1 MMEEMFAAMDRMF
14 AEAMSEMDGVMKK
27 VDAELSDLKRK
38 VENGEVKVRNFVIK
52 DGKMVELPM
61 VPTTDRI
68 SFTKKPKRTENVA
81 TTKPTKKPQKQKRM
95 DIPVKEP
102 NSFTNAEQKRILAL
116 RKQGKSI
123 KEIAKTIHRD
133 DKAVSAFVRNR
144 GL

>member
-27 VDAELSDLKRK
+27 VDAELDDLKRK

-52 DGKMVELPM
+52 DGKLVELPM

-68 SFTKKPKRTENVA
+68 AFTNKPERTENVA
-81 TTKPTKKPQKQKRM
+81 KTKPTKKPQKQEKQ
-95 DIPVKEP
+95 DVPVKEP
-102 NSFTNAEQKRILAL
+102 SSFTNAEQKRILAL
-116 RKQGKSI
+116 RKKGKSI
-123 KEIAKTIHRD
+123 KAIAKSLHRD

>member
-14 AEAMSEMDGVMKK
+14 AEAMSEMDGVMKR
-27 VDAELSDLKRK
+27 VDAKLADIERK

-52 DGKMVELPM
+52 NGKLVELPM

-68 SFTKKPKRTENVA
+68 AFTKKPERTENVA
-81 TTKPTKKPQKQKRM
+81 STKPTKKPKKQKKQ
-95 DIPVKEP
+95 DAPVKAL
-102 NSFTNAEQKRILAL
+102 NSFTNAEQNRILAL

-123 KEIAKTIHRD
+123 KVIAKSLHRD
-133 DKAVSAFVRNR
+133 DKTVSAFVRNC

>member
-27 VDAELSDLKRK
+27 VDAELDDLKRK

-52 DGKMVELPM
+52 DGKLVELPM

-68 SFTKKPKRTENVA
+68 AFTKKPERTENVA
-81 TTKPTKKPQKQKRM
+81 TTKPTKKPQKQKGLDVPM
-95 DIPVKEP
+95 KEP
-102 NSFTNAEQKRILAL
+102 GSFTNAEQKRILAL
-116 RKQGKSI
+116 RKHGTSI
-123 KEIAKTIHRD
+123 KAIAKAIHRD

>member
-52 DGKMVELPM
+52 DGKLVELPM

-68 SFTKKPKRTENVA
+68 AFTKKPERTENVA
-81 TTKPTKKPQKQKRM
+81 TTKPTKKPQKQKKQ
-95 DIPVKEP
+95 DVPVREL
-102 NSFTNAEQKRILAL
+102 NRFTNAEQKRILAL

-123 KEIAKTIHRD
+123 KAIAKSLHRD

>member
-52 DGKMVELPM
+52 DGKLVELPM

-68 SFTKKPKRTENVA
+68 AFAKKPERTENVA
-81 TTKPTKKPQKQKRM
+81 TKKPTKKPQKQKKQ
-95 DIPVKEP
+95 DVPVKEL
-102 NSFTNAEQKRILAL
+102 NSFTNTEQKRILAL

-123 KEIAKTIHRD
+123 KAIAKAIHRD
-133 DKAVSAFVRNR
+133 DKTVSAFVRSR

>member
-1 MMEEMFAAMDRMF
+1 MREEVCAAMGRIF
-14 AEAMSEMDGVMKK
+14 AEAMSEMDCVMKK

-52 DGKMVELPM
+52 DGKLVELPM

-68 SFTKKPKRTENVA
+68 AFTKKPERTENVA
-81 TTKPTKKPQKQKRM
+81 TTKPTKKPQKQKKQDVPM
-95 DIPVKEP
+95 KEP
-102 NSFTNAEQKRILAL
+102 GSFTTAEQKRILAL

-123 KEIAKTIHRD
+123 KAIAKSLHRD

>member
-27 VDAELSDLKRK
+27 VDAELSDLNRK

-52 DGKMVELPM
+52 DGKLVELPM

-68 SFTKKPKRTENVA
+68 AFTKKPERTENVA
-81 TTKPTKKPQKQKRM
+81 TTKPTKKPKKQKKQ
-95 DIPVKEP
+95 DVPVKEF

-123 KEIAKTIHRD
+123 KAIAKAIHRD
-133 DKAVSAFVRNR
+133 DKTVSAFVRSR

>member
-52 DGKMVELPM
+52 DGKLVELPM

-68 SFTKKPKRTENVA
+68 AFAKKLERTENVA
-81 TTKPTKKPQKQKRM
+81 TKKPTKKPQKQKKQ
-95 DIPVKEP
+95 DVPVKEL
-102 NSFTNAEQKRILAL
+102 NSFTNTEQKRILAL

-123 KEIAKTIHRD
+123 KAIAKAIHRD
-133 DKAVSAFVRNR
+133 DKTVSAFVRSR